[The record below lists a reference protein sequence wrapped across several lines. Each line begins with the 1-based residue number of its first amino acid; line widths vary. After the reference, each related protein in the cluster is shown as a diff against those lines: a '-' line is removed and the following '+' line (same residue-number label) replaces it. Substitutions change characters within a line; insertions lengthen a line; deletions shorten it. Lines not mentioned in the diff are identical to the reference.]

1 MTRTAP
7 ESSSTQRERIYNLLV
22 CAQGDWVELPK
33 IAACA
38 AQYNARVFELRR
50 LGFRIENRTK
60 EIDGVRQ
67 SWFRLVSA
75 SSDRSLSPS
84 GSAGVAVDLQ
94 TSSSARS
101 TSPIHEQR
109 EETLPLFPSGD
120 R

>member
-1 MTRTAP
+1 MKRSAP
-7 ESSSTQRERIYNLLV
+7 EPSSTQRERIYNLLV

-50 LGFRIENRTK
+50 LGFQIENRTK

-67 SWFRLVSA
+67 SWFRLVS
-75 SSDRSLSPS
+75 DRSPLPS
-84 GSAGVAVDLQ
+84 TSAGAVNSG
-94 TSSSARS
+94 TTRSADS
-101 TSPIHEQR
+101 TSTPRAQR
-109 EETLPLFPSGD
+109 DETLPLFPTGD